1 MPERRDVL
9 PEPEVCVPSRVQGGA
24 VPTLALRGGERVQ
37 RRLVPAPPCGRPAA
51 LRPAGPLAA
60 HVNFPLSHEIIH
72 TPPLHSLPLTPP
84 APPPPSPV
92 FRPRSLCVCT
102 RAHLHKD
109 EPGMADLLRTHGK
122 NVKRALARTHWNTDW
137 RPVSFEE
144 MKGKKNTHT
153 HTQTHRHGTRTD
165 TVSHT

>member
-1 MPERRDVL
+1 MPEWRDVL

-37 RRLVPAPPCGRPAA
+37 RCLVPSPPCGRPAA
-51 LRPAGPLAA
+51 LRPAGPRAA
-60 HVNFPLSHEIIH
+60 HVNSPLSHEIIH
-72 TPPLHSLPLTPP
+72 TRPLHSPPSPL
-84 APPPPSPV
+84 PPPNPV

-109 EPGMADLLRTHGK
+109 EQDMADLLRTHAK
-122 NVKRALARTHWNTDW
+122 NVKRALARTHWNLDW

-144 MKGKKNTHT
+144 MERKKTHT